1 MSGTFIWFNVVI
13 LLGRGFSCEG
23 GAWGQEGG
31 APNLA
36 RHGMVLSG
44 GQGPI
49 GPSVWTSGTESP
61 FSSGDKEGPASFALR
76 PTAEHVHWGYGGLT
90 QTKKQGQVIIT

>member
-1 MSGTFIWFNVVI
+1 MGPGGRCPEPGQTWNGPLRRAGTY
-13 LLGRGFSCEG
+13 
-23 GAWGQEGG
+23 
-31 APNLA
+31 
-36 RHGMVLSG
+36 
-44 GQGPI
+44 